1 VKIRVDLNVF
11 VSGDADDVD
20 DLIVSSMTSDDND
33 DNAWPELTALM
44 PSGCCEWLNVIR
56 EAGEPPDE
64 WDIVGMDDSDD
75 VTAALTLSFYLPK
88 MENWLEV
95 YNALGDISREYPL
108 LEITHEVVI
117 EKFQIAEKT
126 TMKDG
131 VLISEES
138 YEWDSD
144 EGIALRES
152 LGCDIE

>member
-1 VKIRVDLNVF
+1 
-11 VSGDADDVD
+11 
-20 DLIVSSMTSDDND
+20 
-33 DNAWPELTALM
+33 
-44 PSGCCEWLNVIR
+44 
-56 EAGEPPDE
+56 
-64 WDIVGMDDSDD
+64 
-75 VTAALTLSFYLPK
+75 
-88 MENWLEV
+88 
-95 YNALGDISREYPL
+95 